1 MAKWV
6 VLVYKLPPEPSAP
19 RVAVWRALKRLEGR
33 YLVDGAFAVKA
44 SEGNELAIRQ
54 LAHDV
59 RNYGG
64 DALVLDVSAVDDEAA
79 MRPMSDEAPAASRPR
94 KASRSR

>member
-1 MAKWV
+1 MATKWV

-44 SEGNELAIRQ
+44 SEANVLAIRQ

-64 DALVLDVSAVDDEAA
+64 DALVLDVADVDDERA
-79 MRPMSDEAPAASRPR
+79 MRPMADDAPPARGKRARPSR
-94 KASRSR
+94 